1 MDTES
6 SIESIL
12 KDFAKVKESC
22 DKIYKG
28 INNRAECGELI
39 QAYNEI
45 IYYLNIIKEKSKNLD
60 EVSIQDEQSVNQ
72 KRENLANDILF
83 LAQHIRGCMESYKKF
98 GEMIG
103 KQENQE
109 NVKL

>member
-45 IYYLNIIKEKSKNLD
+45 I
-60 EVSIQDEQSVNQ
+60 
-72 KRENLANDILF
+72 
-83 LAQHIRGCMESYKKF
+83 
-98 GEMIG
+98 
-103 KQENQE
+103 
-109 NVKL
+109 

>member
-1 MDTES
+1 M
-6 SIESIL
+6 
-12 KDFAKVKESC
+12 KFQ
-22 DKIYKG
+22 YKM
-28 INNRAECGELI
+28 NNLLI
-39 QAYNEI
+39 F
-45 IYYLNIIKEKSKNLD
+45 
-60 EVSIQDEQSVNQ
+60 NQ

-109 NVKL
+109 NVEL